1 VSALPD
7 IAQPDVTQT
16 EVTLQTLRHRYQAVR
31 DHSLALAAPLSAEDM
46 TVQTMADVSPTKW
59 HLAHTTWFFENFI
72 LHPHAKGYHR
82 FNERYGYLFN
92 SYYYTVG
99 QMHPRP
105 QRGQITRPGVDQIMA
120 YRAYV
125 DEHLLNLLDE
135 RGEDPELAHLVTL
148 GLHHEQQHQELILTD
163 IKHVLAAN
171 PLCPAYRDGLLSMGA
186 SVAHLDFLPGAREL
200 VDMGFDGIGFSFDN
214 ERPRHRQ
221 WLEPHRLAD
230 RLITNGEYLAFI
242 RDGGYRTPELWLS
255 DGWATVQSQG
265 WDRPLY
271 WSREYTSEFTLM
283 GEQALD
289 PSRPVCHVSYYEAD
303 AFARWAGARLP
314 TEAEWEVAVEQA
326 GIEPTGQGTH
336 SAFHPDVAQGTGLLQ
351 CFGDVWQWTASP
363 YVQYPG
369 YRAPAG
375 AIGEYNGKFMCNQ
388 MVLRGSSCVTPP
400 GHARVTYRNFFYPG
414 DRWQFMGIRLAKDID

>member
-1 VSALPD
+1 MSALPD

-31 DHSLALAAPLSAEDM
+31 DHSVALAAPLSAEDM

-72 LHPHAKGYHR
+72 LHPHAKGYRR

-125 DEHLLNLLDE
+125 DEHLLNLLGE
-135 RGEDPELAHLVTL
+135 RGDDPELAQLVTL

-171 PLCPAYRDGLLSMGA
+171 PLCPAYRDGSLSA
-186 SVAHLDFLPGAREL
+186 VVSVAPLEFLPGSREL
-200 VDMGFDGIGFSFDN
+200 VDIGSEGADFCFDN

-221 WLEPHRLAD
+221 WLEPHRLGD
-230 RLITNGEYLAFI
+230 RLITNGEFLEFI

-255 DGWATVQSQG
+255 DGWATVQAQG

-271 WSREYTSEFTLM
+271 WNREYNSEFTLL

-314 TEAEWEVAVEQA
+314 TEAEWETAVEQA
-326 GIEPTGQGTH
+326 GIEPVGQGGH
-336 SAFHPDVAQGTGLLQ
+336 SAFHPDTAQGSGLRQ
-351 CFGDVWQWTASP
+351 CFGDVWQWTSSP

-400 GHARVTYRNFFYPG
+400 GHARITYRNFFYPG